1 MTQED
6 VLEMARSSGVTDGM
20 ELQHEIDALM
30 RFAELVVD
38 AFCSEPP
45 VKPTVI
51 VKQPPSTTE
60 IKISRWDSHAFL
72 KWVEK
77 NYLLYRDEIVE
88 ELSKRGAPLKIK
100 TYFES
105 HEMYRWYPIEIT
117 RAILKLNN
125 GKSK

>member
-6 VLEMARSSGVTDGM
+6 VLEMASSSGVTDGM

-38 AFCSEPP
+38 AFCSELP

-60 IKISRWDSHAFL
+60 I
-72 KWVEK
+72 
-77 NYLLYRDEIVE
+77 
-88 ELSKRGAPLKIK
+88 
-100 TYFES
+100 
-105 HEMYRWYPIEIT
+105 
-117 RAILKLNN
+117 
-125 GKSK
+125 